1 MAAKEDVSASSVESK
16 IIEDH
21 EFWMQAMERSRSNIN
36 ILQDRFVNVEESAL
50 VSKDVSE
57 KETEIL
63 WRRVKTATALLTYL
77 KSKARTVAAADLAQ
91 LSLGGADKL
100 DEGDA
105 LVDSSCLPDSGLFET
120 IALSACDG
128 TDTQLIRMATGT
140 KQGSVD
146 EHDGTYVAEM
156 LKHVETV
163 TGVME
168 SLARRAIIA
177 ESEAAVEKGKV
188 MLSQEE
194 IQRKV
199 GQIENMSMKLQDMEK
214 FALGT
219 SSILCEMR
227 QRVDDLVEETSR
239 QKQRATE
246 NEHELSRVRRDFE
259 SLKSYVTSLI
269 SVRETLVS
277 SEKQFQTI
285 ERLFERLVAK
295 TTQLESEKVQKEA
308 EVQKLMEENVRL
320 TALVDKKEAQLLAMN
335 EQCKMMALSSI

>member
-1 MAAKEDVSASSVESK
+1 MAEKEVVSASTLESK
-16 IIEDH
+16 ITEDH
-21 EFWMQAMERSRSNIN
+21 HDIWIRGAMEKSRSSNISV
-36 ILQDRFVNVEESAL
+36 LKDRFIAAEDSAL
-50 VSKDVSE
+50 VSKDVAQ
-57 KETEIL
+57 KDIEIL
-63 WRRVKTATALLTYL
+63 LRRVKTATALLTYL
-77 KSKARTVAAADLAQ
+77 KSKATTVAAADLAN
-91 LSLGGADKL
+91 LSL
-100 DEGDA
+100 
-105 LVDSSCLPDSGLFET
+105 ET
-120 IALSACDG
+120 DQLQ
-128 TDTQLIRMATGT
+128 DTI
-140 KQGSVD
+140 D
-146 EHDGTYVAEM
+146 EHDGTYVTEM
-156 LKHVETV
+156 LQHVETV

-168 SLARRAIIA
+168 SLARRAFIA
-177 ESEAAVEKGKV
+177 ESEAAIEKGKV
-188 MLSQEE
+188 VLSQEE

-199 GQIENMSMKLQDMEK
+199 GQLENMSVKLEDMEK

-246 NEHELSRVRRDFE
+246 NELELSRVRRDFE

>member
-1 MAAKEDVSASSVESK
+1 MAAKEVVSASTLESK
-16 IIEDH
+16 ITEEDH
-21 EFWMQAMERSRSNIN
+21 HLWMRAMDWSRSSNIS
-36 ILQDRFVNVEESAL
+36 ILQDRFIAAEDSAL
-50 VSKDVSE
+50 VSQKDI
-57 KETEIL
+57 EIL
-63 WRRVKTATALLTYL
+63 LRRVKTATALLTYL
-77 KSKARTVAAADLAQ
+77 KSKATTVAAADLAN
-91 LSLGGADKL
+91 LSLG
-100 DEGDA
+100 
-105 LVDSSCLPDSGLFET
+105 
-120 IALSACDG
+120 
-128 TDTQLIRMATGT
+128 TDQL
-140 KQGSVD
+140 QGSID
-146 EHDGTYVAEM
+146 EHDGTYVTEM
-156 LKHVETV
+156 LQHVETV

-177 ESEAAVEKGKV
+177 ESEAAIEKGKV
-188 MLSQEE
+188 VLSQEE

-199 GQIENMSMKLQDMEK
+199 GQIENMSVKLEDMEK

-246 NEHELSRVRRDFE
+246 NEQELSRVRRDFE

>member
-1 MAAKEDVSASSVESK
+1 MAAKEVVSASTLESN
-16 IIEDH
+16 ITEEDH
-21 EFWMQAMERSRSNIN
+21 HLWMRALDWSRSSDIS
-36 ILQDRFVNVEESAL
+36 ILQDIFIAAEDSAL
-50 VSKDVSE
+50 VSQKDV
-57 KETEIL
+57 EIL
-63 WRRVKTATALLTYL
+63 LRRVKTCTALLTYL
-77 KSKARTVAAADLAQ
+77 KSKATTVAAADLAN
-91 LSLGGADKL
+91 LSLG
-100 DEGDA
+100 
-105 LVDSSCLPDSGLFET
+105 T
-120 IALSACDG
+120 H
-128 TDTQLIRMATGT
+128 QL
-140 KQGSVD
+140 QGSID
-146 EHDGTYVAEM
+146 EHDGPYVTEM
-156 LKHVETV
+156 LQHVETV

-177 ESEAAVEKGKV
+177 ESEAAIEKGKV
-188 MLSQEE
+188 VLSQEE

-199 GQIENMSMKLQDMEK
+199 GQIENMSLKLEDMEK

-219 SSILCEMR
+219 SGILCEMR

-246 NEHELSRVRRDFE
+246 NEQELSRVRRDFE

>member
-1 MAAKEDVSASSVESK
+1 MAAKEVVSASTLESK
-16 IIEDH
+16 ITEEDH
-21 EFWMQAMERSRSNIN
+21 HLWMRAMDWSRSSNIS
-36 ILQDRFVNVEESAL
+36 ILQDRFIAAEDSAL
-50 VSKDVSE
+50 VSQKDV
-57 KETEIL
+57 EIL
-63 WRRVKTATALLTYL
+63 LRRVKTATALLTYL
-77 KSKARTVAAADLAQ
+77 KSKATTVAAADLAN
-91 LSLGGADKL
+91 LSLG
-100 DEGDA
+100 
-105 LVDSSCLPDSGLFET
+105 
-120 IALSACDG
+120 
-128 TDTQLIRMATGT
+128 TDQL
-140 KQGSVD
+140 QGSID
-146 EHDGTYVAEM
+146 EHDGTYVTEM
-156 LKHVETV
+156 LQHVETV

-177 ESEAAVEKGKV
+177 ESEAAIEKGKV
-188 MLSQEE
+188 VLSQEE

-199 GQIENMSMKLQDMEK
+199 GQIENMSVKLEDMEK

-246 NEHELSRVRRDFE
+246 NEQELSRVRRDFE

>member
-1 MAAKEDVSASSVESK
+1 MAAKELFSTSSLESK
-16 IIEDH
+16 MTEDH
-21 EFWMQAMERSRSNIN
+21 HILMPAMDRRSPSSTVSV
-36 ILQDRFVNVEESAL
+36 LQGNFLTVEDSAL
-50 VSKDVSE
+50 LP
-57 KETEIL
+57 KEEEIDIL
-63 WRRVKTATALLTYL
+63 WSRVKTATALLSYL
-77 KSKARTVAAADLAQ
+77 KSKATTVAAADLAC
-91 LSLGGADKL
+91 LSLGTDHLRGSTD
-100 DEGDA
+100 GHDA
-105 LVDSSCLPDSGLFET
+105 TFVT
-120 IALSACDG
+120 
-128 TDTQLIRMATGT
+128 
-140 KQGSVD
+140 
-146 EHDGTYVAEM
+146 EM
-156 LKHVETV
+156 LNHVETV

-168 SLARRAIIA
+168 SLARRAIVA
-177 ESEAAVEKGKV
+177 ESQAAIEKAKLI
-188 MLSQEE
+188 LSQEE

-199 GQIENMSMKLQDMEK
+199 GQIDNMSTMLADMEK

-239 QKQRATE
+239 QKLRATE
-246 NEHELSRVRRDFE
+246 NEQELSRVRRDFE